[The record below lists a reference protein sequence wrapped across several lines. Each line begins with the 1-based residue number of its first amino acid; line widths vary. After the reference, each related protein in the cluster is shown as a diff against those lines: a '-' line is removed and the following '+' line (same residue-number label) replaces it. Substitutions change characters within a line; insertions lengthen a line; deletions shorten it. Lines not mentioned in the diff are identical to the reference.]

1 LITFRCTA
9 KLAKR
14 FGLDLNAGDNATP
27 TSLLGDWYANLF
39 NHGAQRWVLCLSE
52 KTNLPVLV
60 RARKSDFPE
69 EFPVELGLV
78 LRAIGVPGEVAAR
91 ESQQSSEFRFG
102 KTLNRRI
109 LGSLNDMAYH
119 MSWELE
125 RRDGDSVA
133 AAAVLSEMPCR
144 QPNFIVPGEEA
155 FSLLGISSQYD
166 RKRIDQMYFPEF
178 SARWHV

>member
-1 LITFRCTA
+1 V
-9 KLAKR
+9 
-14 FGLDLNAGDNATP
+14 P
-27 TSLLGDWYANLF
+27 
-39 NHGAQRWVLCLSE
+39 QRENEPPGVGQGSQVRLSGGVPSR
-52 KTNLPVLV
+52 TRPSSS
-60 RARKSDFPE
+60 RDR
-69 EFPVELGLV
+69 
-78 LRAIGVPGEVAAR
+78 VPGEVAAR